1 MSNDWNQKWSTVTL
15 EKRGKVAWL
24 TLNRPEALNALNQQA
39 LSDLDQA
46 LTHLEVTS
54 LQEVSVLV
62 VTGSGEKAF
71 VAGADI
77 KEMSN
82 FKKHEAFQFARRGQL
97 LFQRF
102 EKLGQAVIACVNG
115 FALGGGLELALA
127 CDFIYASEKAKF
139 GLPEVGLG
147 LLPGFGGTLRL
158 SRVVGLNH
166 AREMILSAE
175 MISADRAL
183 QLGLVN
189 QVFPADQLLAQTQA
203 LAEKMSMKGPVAVQK
218 AKLSILECFDRSVDA
233 GLDFEANQFAHL
245 FETEDMKEGT
255 TAFMEKRKPQFQ
267 GR

>member
-1 MSNDWNQKWSTVTL
+1 MQHEWNKKWTTVTL
-15 EKRGKVAWL
+15 EKRGRIAWL
-24 TLNRPEALNALNQQA
+24 TLNRPEALNALNQQS

-62 VTGSGEKAF
+62 LTGAGEKAF

-77 KEMSN
+77 KEMSS

-102 EKLGQAVIACVNG
+102 EKLGQAVIGCVNG
-115 FALGGGLELALA
+115 FALGGGLELALS
-127 CDFIYASEKAKF
+127 CDFIYASDKAKF

-166 AREMILSAE
+166 AREMVLSGE

-183 QLGLVN
+183 QIGLVN
-189 QVFPADQLLAQTQA
+189 QIYSADQLLIQTQA
-203 LAEKMSMKGPVAVQK
+203 LAEKMAAKGPVAIQK
-218 AKLSILECFDRSVDA
+218 AKQSVLECFDRTVDA

-255 TAFMEKRKPQFQ
+255 KAFMEKRKPQFQ